1 MFDLN
6 EVISGPVDG
15 IILAIAT
22 LFLGAF
28 LVIIFVNFI
37 YKVTKWEVFQSKD
50 FFSLLGIGYLA
61 LWSYIMFF
69 MGVVEIF
76 I

>member
-1 MFDLN
+1 MFDFSQ
-6 EVISGPVDG
+6 VKSGPVNG
-15 IILAIAT
+15 IVLAMGS

-37 YKVTKWEVFQSKD
+37 YKLTNWEVFQSKD
-50 FFSLLGIGYLA
+50 FLSLLGIGYLA
-61 LWSYIMFF
+61 LWGYIMFF
-69 MGVVEIF
+69 LGGLDIF